1 MSAYNRFEVNQF
13 DYNKLIQIQL
23 ENNADIKEQTVG
35 SRRKLFV
42 GNSLLAT
49 TCQSA
54 NLNIG
59 KITNQM
65 FKVFLSNFNKQLI
78 KQFLS
83 NDALFTQSIAPTIP
97 ARSKNQDIWSDV
109 KVGQYFY
116 CVDINSAYWQ
126 VAFMLGY
133 INEPFYQKYL
143 RCDEYKQA
151 KRYCISFLAR
161 QNKSTY
167 ISNGC
172 VTNHITCDTSL
183 FRGVYENIRHKLYNL
198 VNEMIEAVDNKQ
210 IQYNVDAIY
219 VLSENLETVQGVLKR
234 NNLLHK
240 IIECRKVGENEY
252 TYKGKTRKFK

>member
-1 MSAYNRFEVNQF
+1 
-13 DYNKLIQIQL
+13 
-23 ENNADIKEQTVG
+23 
-35 SRRKLFV
+35 
-42 GNSLLAT
+42 
-49 TCQSA
+49 
-54 NLNIG
+54 
-59 KITNQM
+59 M
-65 FKVFLSNFNKQLI
+65 FKVFLSNFTKQLH
-78 KQFLS
+78 KQFLK
-83 NDALFTQSIAPTIP
+83 NDALFTLSISPVIP
-97 ARSKNQDIWSDV
+97 ARAKNQDIWSEV
-109 KVGQYFY
+109 KVGEYFY

-133 INEPFYQKYL
+133 IKEPFYHKYL

-183 FRGVYENIRHKLYNL
+183 YRVVYENIRHKLYNL

-210 IQYNVDAIY
+210 IQYNVDAVY
-219 VLSENLETVQGVLKR
+219 VLSENLSTVQNVLKN